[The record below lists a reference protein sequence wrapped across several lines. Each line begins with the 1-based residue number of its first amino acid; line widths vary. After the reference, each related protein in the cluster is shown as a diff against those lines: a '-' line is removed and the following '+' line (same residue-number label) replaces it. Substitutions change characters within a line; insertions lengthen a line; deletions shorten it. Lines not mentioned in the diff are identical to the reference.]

1 MGEPYMNVDDRNIA
15 DRRVTVAGLGKSG
28 LAVARFCRQ
37 QGARVTVTD
46 MAPRDRFATEAGELE
61 TLGVTLEFGAHRA
74 ATFDQAELVV
84 LSPGVPHTIA
94 PLETARRRGIPV
106 IGEVEL
112 ASRYIQEP
120 IVAVT
125 GTNGKTTT
133 TELLGHMLRTSG
145 LDVFVGGNIGT
156 PLIDYVAQG
165 RRRDWLVIEV
175 SSFQLDTIVGFR
187 PRIGV
192 LLNISADH
200 LDRYASF
207 EAYAESKM
215 QLFANQT
222 ASDTAVLNAVDGYGR
237 AAADRVPGKVLMF
250 NTGPNGGGSGSAR
263 IAADHISFQLVD
275 RGRHTIDL
283 SGWRLTGNHNR
294 ENAAAAGLAALA
306 AGATP
311 EGLQTAIN
319 AFKGLDHRLALV
331 RTLRGVCY
339 YDDSKATNVDAVG
352 RALEGLAKPV
362 VLIMGGR
369 DKGGGYQDLVRPV
382 RRAVRTLIVM
392 GEAAQ
397 TITDTLGH
405 LVPTVQAGD
414 MAEAVQLAAARARSG
429 DAVLLSPAC
438 ASFDMYDSYHQR
450 GEDFCRHVQQLT

>member
-1 MGEPYMNVDDRNIA
+1 MNVDDRNIE
-15 DRRVTVAGLGKSG
+15 DCRVTVVGLGKSG
-28 LAVARFCRQ
+28 LAVSRFCRQ

-46 MAPRDRFATEAGELE
+46 MAPRNQFEAEARELE
-61 TLGVTLEFGAHRA
+61 ALGVKLEFGTHQP
-74 ATFDQAELVV
+74 ATFAQADLVV

-94 PLETARRRGIPV
+94 PVATARRRGIPV

-133 TELLGHMLRTSG
+133 TELLGQMLWKSG

-165 RRRDWLVIEV
+165 QRRDWLVIEV
-175 SSFQLDTIVGFR
+175 SSFQLDTIVHFR

-222 ASDTAVLNAVDGYGR
+222 ARDIAVLNAADGFGR
-237 AAADRVPGKVLMF
+237 AAAERVPGKVFMF
-250 NTGPNGGGSGSAR
+250 NAGPNDGDSGRAR
-263 IAADHISFQLVD
+263 IAADHITFQLAD
-275 RGRHTIDL
+275 RGRLTIDL
-283 SGWRLTGNHNR
+283 SGWGLTGNHNR

-331 RTLRGVCY
+331 HTLRGVRY
-339 YDDSKATNVDAVG
+339 YDDSKATNVDAVC
-352 RALEGLAKPV
+352 RALEGLTKPV

-369 DKGGGYQDLVRPV
+369 DKGGSYQDLVRPV
-382 RRAVRTLIVM
+382 RKAVRALIVM

-397 TITDTLGH
+397 TITNTLGH

-414 MAEAVQLAAARARSG
+414 MAEAVRLAAAQARSG